1 MADKT
6 VEVEEV
12 NGQIVVTIT
21 GEQYDKPPTIIT
33 ESNGQRVNHP
43 TAGTANKE
51 KTQGVF
57 KANAA
62 ILAGGGRMVTLE
74 CSGRVFVVTI
84 PANGMRVEATEKVR

>member
-33 ESNGQRVNHP
+33 ESNGKRVNHP
-43 TAGTANKE
+43 TAGTANQEKE
-51 KTQGVF
+51 QGVF

-62 ILAGGGRMVTLE
+62 ILAGASRTVTVE
-74 CSGRVFVVTI
+74 CSGQVFVVTL
-84 PANGMRVEATEKVR
+84 PANGVRVKAIEKVR